1 MEAAINF
8 FLDFLRDPA
17 VFIGLIAFAG
27 LVLQGKDAS
36 SVITGS
42 VKATIG
48 MLILLEG
55 VRFIIRGIDPLA
67 KAFSLLFTIDEGS
80 GPIHQLANFADFLG
94 SYGTE
99 VGTVMLLGFVFNILI
114 ARFTRFKAI
123 YLTGNILYW
132 FAMIFVAVG
141 VEARLAGL
149 KLIIFATLFQ
159 VIYVVVSPALARPLV
174 KELTGSDS
182 FTIGHTAT
190 IFCLLGAWVGKF
202 IGNPKQS
209 TEDVKVPAALDFFRE
224 TTVTSGL
231 VIAVVFAVVGLMLGH
246 EARSEVFGDKNLLSF
261 ALMQGMIFAAAMVV
275 ILQGVRMMLNEIIPA
290 FKGISDRL
298 VPGAIPALDIPLVFP
313 YGQNALLIGFVTAM
327 VSSIGTLFLLSHSG
341 YLVYAIIPLTIACYF
356 DVAPG
361 AIFANKRGGVV
372 AAVIASGL
380 GGIVLMLM
388 VALTIPMLANTAGNF
403 LMLYGGNEF
412 SFWTAIAHTF
422 SGLL

>member
-1 MEAAINF
+1 
-8 FLDFLRDPA
+8 
-17 VFIGLIAFAG
+17 
-27 LVLQGKDAS
+27 
-36 SVITGS
+36 
-42 VKATIG
+42 

-55 VRFIIRGIDPLA
+55 VNFIIRGIDPLA
-67 KAFSLLFTIDEGS
+67 KAFTVLFAIDDSS
-80 GPIHQLANFADFLG
+80 GQTRELANFADFLG
-94 SYGTE
+94 NYGTE
-99 VGTVMLLGFVFNILI
+99 VGTVMLLGFIFNILI

-141 VEARLAGL
+141 VEAQLAGL
-149 KLIIFATLFQ
+149 KLILFATLFQ
-159 VIYVVVSPALARPLV
+159 VIYVVVSPAIARPLV
-174 KELTGSDS
+174 KELTGSDN

-190 IFCLLGAWVGKF
+190 AFCLLGAWVGKF
-202 IGNPKQS
+202 IGDPKQS
-209 TEDVKVPAALDFFRE
+209 TEDVKVPASLDFFRE

-231 VIAVVFAVVGLMLGH
+231 VVAAVFSIVGLMLGN
-246 EARSEVFGDKNLLSF
+246 EVRAEIFGDKNLLSF
-261 ALMQGMIFAAAMVV
+261 ALMQGLIFAAAMVV

-327 VSSIGTLFLLSHSG
+327 ISSISTLFLLSSSG
-341 YLVYAIIPLTIACYF
+341 YLAYAIIPLTIACYF
-356 DVAPG
+356 DVAPA

-372 AAVIASGL
+372 AAIIASAL

-388 VALTIPMLANTAGNF
+388 VAFTIPMLANTAGNF

-412 SFWTAIAHTF
+412 SFWTAIANTF

>member
-1 MEAAINF
+1 METAVNF
-8 FLDFLRDPA
+8 ILDFLRDPA
-17 VFIGLIAFAG
+17 VFIGLIAFGG
-27 LVLQGKDAS
+27 LLLQGKNAS
-36 SVITGS
+36 SVIKGS

-55 VRFIIRGIDPLA
+55 VNFIIRGIDPLA
-67 KAFSLLFTIDEGS
+67 KAFTALFAIDDPSGQTIE
-80 GPIHQLANFADFLG
+80 LANFADFLG
-94 SYGTE
+94 NYGTE
-99 VGTVMLLGFVFNILI
+99 VGTVMLLGFAFNILI

-141 VEARLAGL
+141 VEAQFAGL
-149 KLIIFATLFQ
+149 KLILFATLFQ
-159 VIYVVVSPALARPLV
+159 VVYVVVSPAIARPLV
-174 KELTGSDS
+174 KELTGSDN

-190 IFCLLGAWVGKF
+190 VFCLLGAWVGKLV
-202 IGNPKQS
+202 GNPKQS
-209 TEDVKVPAALDFFRE
+209 TEDVKVPASLDFFRE

-231 VIAVVFAVVGLMLGH
+231 AVAAIFSVVGLMLDH
-246 EARSEVFGDKNLLSF
+246 EARVEIFGDNNLLSF
-261 ALMQGMIFAAAMVV
+261 ALKQGLIFAAAMVI

-313 YGQNALLIGFVTAM
+313 YGQNALLIGFVCAM
-327 VSSIGTLFLLSHSG
+327 TTSIGTLFLLSSSG
-341 YLVYAIIPLTIACYF
+341 YLTYAIIPLTIACYF

-372 AAVIASGL
+372 AAIIASAL

-388 VALTIPMLANTAGNF
+388 VAFTIPMLANTAGNF

-412 SFWTAIAHTF
+412 SLWTAIAHTF
-422 SGLL
+422 GALH

>member
-1 MEAAINF
+1 
-8 FLDFLRDPA
+8 
-17 VFIGLIAFAG
+17 
-27 LVLQGKDAS
+27 
-36 SVITGS
+36 
-42 VKATIG
+42 

-55 VRFIIRGIDPLA
+55 VNFIIRGIDPLA
-67 KAFSLLFTIDEGS
+67 KAFSLLFAIDGS
-80 GPIHQLANFADFLG
+80 SGEPHELANFADFLT

-99 VGTVMLLGFVFNILI
+99 VGTVMLLGFIFNILI

-132 FAMIFVAVG
+132 FAMVFVAVG
-141 VEARLAGL
+141 VEARLAGF
-149 KLIIFATLFQ
+149 KLIVFATLFQ

-174 KELTGSDS
+174 KELTGSDN

-190 IFCLLGAWVGKF
+190 VFCLLGAWVGKL
-202 IGNPKQS
+202 IGDPKQS
-209 TEDVKVPAALDFFRE
+209 TEDVKVPASLDFFRE

-231 VIAVVFAVVGLMLGH
+231 VVAIVFSMVGLMMGS
-246 EARSEVFGDKNLLSF
+246 EARTEVFGDENLLSF

-327 VSSIGTLFLLSHSG
+327 ISSIGTLFLLSNSG
-341 YLVYAIIPLTIACYF
+341 HLGYAIIPLTIACYF

-361 AIFANKRGGVV
+361 AIFANKRGGIV
-372 AAVIASGL
+372 AAIIASAL
-380 GGIVLMLM
+380 GGTVLMLM
-388 VALTIPMLANTAGNF
+388 VAFTIPMLANTAGNF

-412 SFWTAIAHTF
+412 SLWTVIASTI
-422 SGLL
+422 SKL

>member
-1 MEAAINF
+1 MEAAIHF

-17 VFIGLIAFAG
+17 VFIGLIAFSG
-27 LVLQGKDAS
+27 LILQGKNTSA
-36 SVITGS
+36 VIKGS

-55 VRFIIRGIDPLA
+55 VNFIIRGIDPLA
-67 KAFSLLFTIDEGS
+67 KAFSLLFAIDGGS
-80 GPIHQLANFADFLG
+80 GQVHELANFADFLAR
-94 SYGTE
+94 YGTE
-99 VGTVMLLGFVFNILI
+99 VGTVMLLGFIFNILI

-132 FAMIFVAVG
+132 FAMVFVAVG
-141 VEARLAGL
+141 VEAQLAGF
-149 KLIIFATLFQ
+149 KLILFATLFQ
-159 VIYVVVSPALARPLV
+159 VIYVVASPALARPLV
-174 KELTGSDS
+174 KELTGSDN

-202 IGNPKQS
+202 IGDPKQS
-209 TEDVKVPAALDFFRE
+209 TEDVKVPASLDFFRE

-231 VIAVVFAVVGLMLGH
+231 VVAVVFSIVGLMMGS
-246 EARSEVFGDKNLLSF
+246 EARAEVFGEKNLLSF
-261 ALMQGMIFAAAMVV
+261 ALMQGMMFAAAMVV

-327 VSSIGTLFLLSHSG
+327 ISSIGTLFLLSHSG
-341 YLVYAIIPLTIACYF
+341 YLAYAIIPLTIACYF
-356 DVAPG
+356 DVAPA
-361 AIFANKRGGVV
+361 AIFANKRGGIV
-372 AAVIASGL
+372 AAIVASAL
-380 GGIVLMLM
+380 GGIILMLM
-388 VALTIPMLANTAGNF
+388 VAFTLPMLANTSGNF

-412 SFWTAIAHTF
+412 SLWTAIAGMVSKLH
-422 SGLL
+422 